1 MIKICIADPHEI
13 IRRRVKML
21 LACVA
26 GFQVA
31 GEASDAGETLT
42 CVRGG
47 QFDVLLLDPSL
58 APYDDIVLI
67 QQIRDQA
74 PELKILVFS
83 KNDDDQY
90 LSRLLSAGAD
100 AYVAKTG
107 ELNQLITAIKV
118 AASTGGQRIR
128 PRLRP
133 LSIA

>member
-1 MIKICIADPHEI
+1 MIKICIADRHEI

-21 LACVA
+21 LDCVA
-26 GFQVA
+26 GLQVA

-67 QQIRDQA
+67 QQIRDEA
-74 PELKILVFS
+74 PELKILILS

-107 ELNQLITAIKV
+107 ELNQLITAIMV